1 MKTVK
6 EIKKDILKLDENW
19 DADDIICAFG
29 DFEEEGIDEVIVE
42 KSYNAG
48 YDYIAYINAV
58 ESSQFCICVDKNN
71 KIIDVWIA

>member
-1 MKTVK
+1 MKTID
-6 EIKKDILKLDENW
+6 EIKNDILNLGENCS
-19 DADDIICAFG
+19 ADDIICAFVN
-29 DFEEEGIDEVIVE
+29 FEEGGEDEVIVE
-42 KSYNAG
+42 KSSNPG